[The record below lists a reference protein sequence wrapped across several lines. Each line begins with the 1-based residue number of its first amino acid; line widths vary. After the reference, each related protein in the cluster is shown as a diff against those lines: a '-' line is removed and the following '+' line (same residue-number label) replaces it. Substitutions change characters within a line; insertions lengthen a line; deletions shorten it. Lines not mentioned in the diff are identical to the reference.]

1 MTHKDQV
8 EKCKLTLEKS
18 GQKRRKEM
26 KANIAYM
33 YGPKDLRI
41 ENVEIPELK
50 PNQML
55 VKTMACGICGSD
67 VHCFLGES
75 AEGRYDLGPYTPGHE
90 VGGQVVAVGSEIKDF
105 KIGDKITAECVIACG
120 TCYNCKEG
128 LMPSACLNFREL
140 GFRPDSPG
148 GFGEYMVMEEHYV
161 HKIPDD
167 WSYAMGAW
175 CETFS
180 IGYFGIWGNGGY
192 IDASDYALIMGAGPV
207 GLSAAMVAS
216 ASGAKV
222 IVSDMNEVRRERALK
237 YGADVV
243 LNPADPDYYD
253 QIKAATDGHGPSV
266 IAECSGS
273 NAALAS
279 IFDVAGHSCRV
290 GLVGHSIGRKV
301 PVEIGKTI
309 WSTLKIKGSGG
320 TKNWM
325 QRTIRFIDRIKDR
338 FDIEALNSHYI
349 PFKDLDK
356 GMDLAVNHP
365 EEAFKVM
372 LTFDD

>member
-8 EKCKLTLEKS
+8 EKYKLTHEKS
-18 GQKRRKEM
+18 GQKRRNEM

-90 VGGQVVAVGSEIKDF
+90 GGGQVEAVGSEIKDF

-180 IGYFGIWGNGGY
+180 IGYFGIWGNGGFVPPEPL
-192 IDASDYALIMGAGPV
+192 ILSVLQIVFPISTGTLRPIECPTRPTLQLCPATSKIEASAAFEPEHSAITEGPCPSVAALI
-207 GLSAAMVAS
+207 
-216 ASGAKV
+216 
-222 IVSDMNEVRRERALK
+222 
-237 YGADVV
+237 
-243 LNPADPDYYD
+243 
-253 QIKAATDGHGPSV
+253 
-266 IAECSGS
+266 
-273 NAALAS
+273 
-279 IFDVAGHSCRV
+279 
-290 GLVGHSIGRKV
+290 
-301 PVEIGKTI
+301 
-309 WSTLKIKGSGG
+309 
-320 TKNWM
+320 
-325 QRTIRFIDRIKDR
+325 
-338 FDIEALNSHYI
+338 
-349 PFKDLDK
+349 
-356 GMDLAVNHP
+356 
-365 EEAFKVM
+365 
-372 LTFDD
+372 